1 MSAALAKVTV
11 TLPRGLSSVQLFSP
25 NYPGSFPDDDVME
38 WSFQLPEQHSAHV
51 QLLKATSPQCQKK
64 NVALEY
70 HSSARVATVL
80 GITDPQP
87 QQNQG
92 NFSLML
98 RNCEIDKR
106 RSGSQ
111 GLTLSFQVSSSSQSS
126 KGLCSLILLKVNLC
140 NILSLSVACAPKPK
154 CSMPNV
160 HPKYETHC
168 QVAGLFTPGFLRNM
182 AVQDGSYL
190 GT

>member
-11 TLPRGLSSVQLFSP
+11 TLPQGRSSVQLFSP

-38 WSFQLPEQHSAHV
+38 WFFQLPEQHSAHV
-51 QLLKATSPQCQKK
+51 HLLKATSPQCQKK

-70 HSSARVATVL
+70 HSSVREAAVL
-80 GITDPQP
+80 GISDSQP
-87 QQNQG
+87 QQNHG

-111 GLTLSFQVSSSSQSS
+111 GLTLSFEVSSSSQSS
-126 KGLCSLILLKVNLC
+126 QGLCALVLLKVK
-140 NILSLSVACAPKPK
+140 V
-154 CSMPNV
+154 M
-160 HPKYETHC
+160 
-168 QVAGLFTPGFLRNM
+168 
-182 AVQDGSYL
+182 
-190 GT
+190 